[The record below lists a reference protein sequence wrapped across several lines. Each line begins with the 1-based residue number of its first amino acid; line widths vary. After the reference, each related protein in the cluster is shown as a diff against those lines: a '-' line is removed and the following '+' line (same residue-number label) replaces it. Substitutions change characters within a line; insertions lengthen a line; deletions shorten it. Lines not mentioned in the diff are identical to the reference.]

1 VIVTI
6 EGVAVVRR
14 VVGIVRIIAV
24 IGISLKIDRDIRV
37 VPVKGDGRRI
47 YFNVLVTARV

>member
-6 EGVAVVRR
+6 EGVAVVRGVVR
-14 VVGIVRIIAV
+14 VVRIIAV

-37 VPVKGDGRRI
+37 IPVKGDGWRRNL
-47 YFNVLVTARV
+47 NVFVPGGV